1 MDRHRTCDPLFH
13 ASEAVHRPGRQELR
27 RIAVVF
33 GEDSLTYGELDARAN
48 SSGTCCK
55 GGNLDD
61 SDRLRLPELAA
72 DLVRHQVSDRSGPLP
87 SDIRSP
93 HSCPCRNART
103 RLASRLRDPPA
114 RNPITGS
121 RRGPCFGR
129 SCSCLDDSVSVSGPR
144 FRSAQADLRSRS
156 TFARRRHDSSLLL
169 ATKARVNVDPPA
181 A

>member
-72 DLVRHQVSDRSGPLP
+72 DLVRHQVSDRSALCPAIFDRHIPALAGTRARGWRPGCVIRLRG
-87 SDIRSP
+87 IRSLAVVGDLVLAAPAPVWMIPYQSQDRDFGARRPTCDQGP
-93 HSCPCRNART
+93 HSRAGVMIPPCCW
-103 RLASRLRDPPA
+103 PPKRA
-114 RNPITGS
+114 
-121 RRGPCFGR
+121 
-129 SCSCLDDSVSVSGPR
+129 
-144 FRSAQADLRSRS
+144 
-156 TFARRRHDSSLLL
+156 
-169 ATKARVNVDPPA
+169 
-181 A
+181 